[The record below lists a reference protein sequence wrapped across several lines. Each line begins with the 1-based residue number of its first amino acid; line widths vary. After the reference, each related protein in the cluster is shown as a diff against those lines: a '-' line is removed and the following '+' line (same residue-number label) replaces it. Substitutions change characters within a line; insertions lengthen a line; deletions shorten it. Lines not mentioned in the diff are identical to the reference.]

1 MRWYRVSAERQEMAY
16 ELYKTLGEKRTYGQ
30 VAEIMGLKEKTI
42 QTWGYKNKWQDR
54 LKEDY
59 KEKTNEI
66 RQKREE
72 LELLGIDTA
81 LAALNLIKTRI
92 ENGKLGKET
101 AQTYEAFLRTP
112 LELLGV
118 GETVKDQTACASPSA
133 DNKIEICFDI
143 NGGVSSE
150 D

>member
-54 LKEDY
+54 LKAEY
-59 KEKTNEI
+59 KAKTEELI
-66 RQKREE
+66 EKREQ
-72 LELLGIDTA
+72 LQLLGIDTA
-81 LAALNLIKTRI
+81 LAALGLIKSRI
-92 ENGKLGKET
+92 ESGKLGKET
-101 AQTYEAFLRTP
+101 AQTFEAFLRTP
-112 LELLGV
+112 LEVIGV
-118 GETVKDQTACASPSA
+118 GETVGDQSACATSNTN
-133 DNKIEICFDI
+133 NKIEVIFDV

>member
-1 MRWYRVSAERQEMAY
+1 MSAERQEMAY

-92 ENGKLGKET
+92 ESGKLGKET

-118 GETVKDQTACASPSA
+118 GETVKDQTACASPST

>member
-1 MRWYRVSAERQEMAY
+1 MSAERQEMAY

-59 KEKTNEI
+59 KEKTAEI
-66 RQKREE
+66 KQKREE

-81 LAALNLIKTRI
+81 LAALTLIKSRI
-92 ENGKLGKET
+92 ESGKLGKET

-112 LELLGV
+112 LELLGI
-118 GETVKDQTACASPSA
+118 GETVKEQSA
-133 DNKIEICFDI
+133 GATSNTDNKIEICFDI

>member
-1 MRWYRVSAERQEMAY
+1 MSAERQEMAY

-59 KEKTNEI
+59 KEKTAEI
-66 RQKREE
+66 RQKCEE

-81 LAALNLIKTRI
+81 LAALNLIKSRI
-92 ENGKLGKET
+92 ESGKLGKET

-118 GETVKDQTACASPSA
+118 GETVKDQTACVLPSA
-133 DNKIEICFDI
+133 DTENKIEVTWQI
-143 NGGVSSE
+143 VKM
-150 D
+150 

>member
-30 VAEIMGLKEKTI
+30 VADIMGLKEKTI
-42 QTWGYKNKWQDR
+42 QTWGYKGKWQDR

-59 KEKTNEI
+59 KEKTAEI
-66 RQKREE
+66 KQKREE

-81 LAALNLIKTRI
+81 LAALTLIKSRI
-92 ENGKLGKET
+92 ESGKLGKET

-118 GETVKDQTACASPSA
+118 GETVKVQSA
-133 DNKIEICFDI
+133 GATSNENKKIEVIFDI
-143 NGGVSSE
+143 NGGVGSE

>member
-59 KEKTNEI
+59 KEKTAEI
-66 RQKREE
+66 RQKCEE

-81 LAALNLIKTRI
+81 LAALNLIKSRI
-92 ENGKLGKET
+92 ESGKLGKET

-118 GETVKDQTACASPSA
+118 GETVKDQTASPST
-133 DNKIEICFDI
+133 DNKLEMTWQI
-143 NGGVSSE
+143 VKM
-150 D
+150 

>member
-1 MRWYRVSAERQEMAY
+1 MSAERQEMAY

-92 ENGKLGKET
+92 ESGKLGKET

-133 DNKIEICFDI
+133 DTENKIEVTWQI
-143 NGGVSSE
+143 VKM
-150 D
+150 

>member
-1 MRWYRVSAERQEMAY
+1 MSAERQEMAY

-59 KEKTNEI
+59 KEKTAEI
-66 RQKREE
+66 KQKREE

-92 ENGKLGKET
+92 ESGKLGKET

-112 LELLGV
+112 LEVLGV
-118 GETVKDQTACASPSA
+118 GETVKEQSA
-133 DNKIEICFDI
+133 GATSIEDTGLTFDYTFEI
-143 NGGVSSE
+143 VKR
-150 D
+150 

>member
-1 MRWYRVSAERQEMAY
+1 MSAERQEMAY

-59 KEKTNEI
+59 KEKTAEI

-81 LAALNLIKTRI
+81 LAALTLIKSRI
-92 ENGKLGKET
+92 ESGKLGKET

-112 LELLGV
+112 LELLGI
-118 GETVKDQTACASPSA
+118 GETVKEQSA
-133 DNKIEICFDI
+133 GAMSNTDNKIEICFDI

>member
-1 MRWYRVSAERQEMAY
+1 MSAERQEMAY

-42 QTWGYKNKWQDR
+42 QTWGYKGKWQDR

-59 KEKTNEI
+59 KEKIAEI
-66 RQKREE
+66 KQKREE

-92 ENGKLGKET
+92 ESGKLGKET

-118 GETVKDQTACASPSA
+118 GETVKEQSACATSNT
-133 DNKIEICFDI
+133 DNNNKIEVIFDI
-143 NGGVSSE
+143 NGGVGSE

>member
-1 MRWYRVSAERQEMAY
+1 MRRYRVSAERQEMAY

-59 KEKTNEI
+59 KEKTAEI
-66 RQKREE
+66 KQKREE

-81 LAALNLIKTRI
+81 LAALTLIKSRI
-92 ENGKLGKET
+92 ESGKLGKET

-112 LELLGV
+112 LELLGI
-118 GETVKDQTACASPSA
+118 GETVKEQSA
-133 DNKIEICFDI
+133 GATSNTDNKIEICFDI
-143 NGGVSSE
+143 NCGVSSE

>member
-59 KEKTNEI
+59 KEKTAEI
-66 RQKREE
+66 KQKREE

-92 ENGKLGKET
+92 ESGKLGKET

-118 GETVKDQTACASPSA
+118 GETVKEQSACATS
-133 DNKIEICFDI
+133 IEDTGLKFDYTFEI
-143 NGGVSSE
+143 VKR
-150 D
+150 

>member
-1 MRWYRVSAERQEMAY
+1 MGWYRVSAERQEMAY

-92 ENGKLGKET
+92 ESGKLGKET

-133 DNKIEICFDI
+133 DTENKIEVTWQI
-143 NGGVSSE
+143 VKM
-150 D
+150 